1 MLQRLHDKTIKEGER
16 LILEVQIEYRGPEPI
31 IKWYREGLI
40 IRNSPDY
47 QITVETGTSRLAVAE
62 VFPEDT
68 GVYKCVATNADGSDS
83 TEAMLR
89 VIGEWGEG
97 LLLMK
102 TPVGNLIIEFCFV
115 LKFCKKYRHMLNNL
129 S

>member
-89 VIGEWGEG
+89 VIGEWGGGAFINENS
-97 LLLMK
+97 LWE
-102 TPVGNLIIEFCFV
+102 I
-115 LKFCKKYRHMLNNL
+115 
-129 S
+129 

>member
-1 MLQRLHDKTIKEGER
+1 MFVQRLQDKTIKEGQR
-16 LILEVQIEYRGPEPI
+16 LVLEVRVEYKGPEPI

-47 QITVETGTSRLAVAE
+47 QITFENNTSRLSVAE

-68 GVYKCVATNADGSDS
+68 GMYKCVATNADGSDS

-89 VIGEWGEG
+89 VIGKPLE
-97 LLLMK
+97 LFLINLM
-102 TPVGNLIIEFCFV
+102 LQ
-115 LKFCKKYRHMLNNL
+115 M
-129 S
+129 